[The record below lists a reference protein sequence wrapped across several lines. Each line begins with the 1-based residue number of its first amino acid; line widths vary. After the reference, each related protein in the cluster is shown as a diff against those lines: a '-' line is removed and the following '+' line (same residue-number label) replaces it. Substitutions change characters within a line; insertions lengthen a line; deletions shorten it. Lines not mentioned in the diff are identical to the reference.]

1 MEALV
6 TGADTGIGRT
16 VVEAFAAAGHQLMVT
31 GGEDVKRLAAE
42 LGTAAVVCDA
52 ADPVSLA
59 EAQTRFPQHLDTV
72 VVIPAEISDESRS
85 TTLAGTA
92 AAWRTAFDSSV
103 LSVVL
108 TAQAATEH
116 LRPGGSIIVVLPG
129 CDTGPQA
136 AAKAA
141 LSEWTAAQADH
152 FGARGVTINVV
163 AAGRPAPPGYDGL
176 HGTPLQAENEIA
188 RLALFLSTP
197 AARHIT
203 GQTLHVGR
211 GAAVTYR

>member
-1 MEALV
+1 MEALI

-16 VVEAFAAAGHQLMVT
+16 VAQAFTAAGHHLVVT
-31 GGEDVKRLAAE
+31 GGEDVERVAAE
-42 LGTAAVVCDA
+42 LGAAAVVCDG
-52 ADPVSLA
+52 ADPASLA
-59 EAQTRFPQHLDTV
+59 DATTRLPQHLDTV
-72 VVIPAEISDESRS
+72 VIVPAAIPDESRA
-85 TTLAGTA
+85 TTLADTA
-92 AAWRTAFDSSV
+92 AAWRTAFDGSV

-108 TAQAATEH
+108 TTQTATEH
-116 LRPGGSIIVVLPG
+116 LRPGGSIIIVLPG

-152 FGARGVTINVV
+152 FGARGVTINIV
-163 AAGRPAPPGYDGL
+163 AAGRPAQPGYDGL
-176 HGTPLQAENEIA
+176 HGTPPSADSEIA

-211 GAAVTYR
+211 GAAVTYS